1 LSIFFISYL
10 FYLGKKGRTILAIG
24 FSFTLAIFLTYFL
37 IGCGIF
43 SFLKYLERYAF
54 LSLLLTWVIAGLA
67 VLLGGISLLDYIKA
81 RRGQQQEIQLQ
92 LPSVIKQ
99 YIHQTVRQTMHTT
112 AYALMA
118 FVAGVIISVLEL
130 ACTGQVYLP
139 TISFVTSQPGLRQ
152 AGMAFLVLYN
162 LMFIL
167 PLVIVFILAY
177 RGATSARLAE
187 WSKRHLATVKL
198 GTALLFIGLGLF
210 LIISTKP

>member
-1 LSIFFISYL
+1 LV
-10 FYLGKKGRTILAIG
+10 IG
-24 FSFTLAIFLTYFL
+24 SAFTLAIFLTYFL

-54 LSLLLTWVIAGLA
+54 LSLVLIWLIAGFA
-67 VLLGGISLLDYIKA
+67 IILGGISLIDYFKV
-81 RRGQQQEIQLQ
+81 RRNQHQDIHLQ
-92 LPSVIKQ
+92 LPGVLKK
-99 YIHQTVRQTMHTT
+99 YIHRTIRLTMHTY
-112 AYALMA
+112 AYALTA

-152 AGMAFLVLYN
+152 AGLVFLALYN

-198 GTALLFIGLGLF
+198 GTAILFIGMGILLFITLRF
-210 LIISTKP
+210 